1 MTIQT
6 EMKNSNRTRKNIVNC
21 YVWKSDCE
29 NFFKLKK
36 KRTQIENLKKELE
49 SSNEL
54 LQKTKKNYE
63 EQINNHLVK
72 EKVFI

>member
-6 EMKNSNRTRKNIVNC
+6 EMKNSNRTRKNRVNC
-21 YVWKSDCE
+21 YIWKSDCE
-29 NFFKLKK
+29 HFFKFQ